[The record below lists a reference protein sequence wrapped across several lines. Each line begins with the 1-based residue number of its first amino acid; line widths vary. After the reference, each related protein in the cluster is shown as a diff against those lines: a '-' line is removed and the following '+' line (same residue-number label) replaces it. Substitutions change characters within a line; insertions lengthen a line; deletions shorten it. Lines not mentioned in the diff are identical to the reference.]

1 MVLWL
6 ETRSIWPFTVLPAA
20 VGLRDPVDGA
30 EDDDE
35 DGGHEREAH
44 QVHAVHH
51 EQRVAPIQGLSRPGD
66 FSRFSLFRHPHCL
79 EAIASST
86 NLSHLKG

>member
-6 ETRSIWPFTVLPAA
+6 ETRSIWPSIVLPAA

-35 DGGHEREAH
+35 DGGDEGEAH

-51 EQRVAPIQGLSRPGD
+51 EQRVAPIQRLDKR
-66 FSRFSLFRHPHCL
+66 LQLLHIIVLLL
-79 EAIASST
+79 EICGT
-86 NLSHLKG
+86 VLN

>member
-1 MVLWL
+1 MYLTL
-6 ETRSIWPFTVLPAA
+6 CPPIVLPAA

-35 DGGHEREAH
+35 DGGDEGEAH

-51 EQRVAPIQGLSRPGD
+51 EQRVASIQRLDKRLQLLHSDRYQLNNCPI
-66 FSRFSLFRHPHCL
+66 
-79 EAIASST
+79 I
-86 NLSHLKG
+86 